1 MRLVQVEHLSKIYGH
16 RLNRVA
22 ALNDLSFHV
31 DAGEFVG
38 IMGPSGA
45 GKSTLL
51 NLIATLDTPTMGD
64 VWVAGESLSHLSEA
78 AAARYR
84 RETLGFIFQ
93 TFNLLPDL
101 TVADNITLPLTFVP
115 PRPKDLAARLQSVAT
130 LLGLNNLLTR
140 YPDQLSLGQ
149 RQRVTAARAVITQP
163 KLILAD
169 EPTGSLD
176 SMAATELLQYLT
188 KLNLEADVTLMMVTH
203 DAFTAS
209 FCNRIIFIRDGAYFA
224 EVTRHGSRQA
234 FFNSIIDMEATING
248 GGRRRGAADSN
259 QP

>member
-1 MRLVQVEHLSKIYGH
+1 MRVVRVEHLSKIYGH
-16 RLNRVA
+16 RFNRVA
-22 ALNDLSFHV
+22 ALNDLSFGI

-51 NLIATLDTPTMGD
+51 NLLATIDTPTSGS
-64 VWVAGESLSHLSEA
+64 VWVAGTELATMSESAMA
-78 AAARYR
+78 AYR
-84 RETLGFIFQ
+84 REQLGFIFQ
-93 TFNLLPDL
+93 EFNLLPDL
-101 TVADNITLPLTFVP
+101 TVADNITLPQTFVP
-115 PRPKDLAARLQSVAT
+115 PRPKDLDARLAHIADT
-130 LLGLNNLLTR
+130 LGLTRLLGR
-140 YPDQLSLGQ
+140 YPDQLSAGQ
-149 RQRVTAARAVITQP
+149 RQRVTAARAVLGKP
-163 KLILAD
+163 SLILAD

-188 KLNLEADVTLMMVTH
+188 KLNLEEDVTILMVTH

-224 EVTRHGSRQA
+224 EVTRRGSRQQ

-248 GGRRRGAADSN
+248 GGRHRAAVD
-259 QP
+259 QT

>member
-1 MRLVQVEHLSKIYGH
+1 MRVVKVDHLTKIYGH
-16 RLNRVA
+16 RFNRVA
-22 ALNDLSFHV
+22 ALNDLNFQV

-51 NLIATLDTPTMGD
+51 NMIATLDTPTLGD
-64 VWVAGESLSHLSEA
+64 VWVAGQALSTLTDSEA
-78 AAARYR
+78 AQYR
-84 RETLGFIFQ
+84 REQLGFIFQ

-115 PRPKDLAARLQSVAT
+115 PRPTDMAARLAHVAEV
-130 LLGLNNLLTR
+130 LGLSSLLTR

-149 RQRVTAARAVITQP
+149 RQRVTAARAMITRP
-163 KLILAD
+163 SLILAD

-188 KLNLEADVTLMMVTH
+188 KLNLAEDVTIMMVTH

-224 EVTRHGSRQA
+224 EVTRHGTRQE
-234 FFNSIIDMEATING
+234 FFDRIIDMEATING
-248 GGRRRGAADSN
+248 GGRRRATTPRD
-259 QP
+259 